1 MTVVGFF
8 YLVAFFFFLRLNLV
22 LTNIKQKK
30 LFPLFS
36 LKLSLTFLQLPLY
49 FQNFNV
55 SLTLLLTMNSYFS
68 DLTFFFKMQTQNHY
82 AVSLY

>member
-22 LTNIKQKK
+22 LTNIKQKT

-36 LKLSLTFLQLPLY
+36 LLQLSLHY
-49 FQNFNV
+49 QNFNV
-55 SLTLLLTMNSYFS
+55 SLLF
-68 DLTFFFKMQTQNHY
+68 
-82 AVSLY
+82 